1 MGGIL
6 SGSFEAA
13 AEASVELGASVSAQ
27 ASASAS
33 VSGSASA
40 SASASAGKQRGFD
53 HQGAFRFQIDLEF
66 DGVKAGAF
74 RSVEGIA
81 ASVELIE
88 YQGGGDLH
96 ARQIPGRPKIAPV
109 VLKKG
114 YVNTA
119 TLWSW
124 MKATME
130 GKTQLQN
137 VTVVLLAD
145 DGQAELA
152 RYDLLETWP
161 SSWKGWQLDANSSNA
176 MVEELELQVRQIQR
190 TT

>member
-1 MGGIL
+1 MGGL
-6 SGSFEAA
+6 SGSIEAA
-13 AEASVELGASVSAQ
+13 VQASVE
-27 ASASAS
+27 
-33 VSGSASA
+33 VSGSIEAKGSASINASA
-40 SASASAGKQRGFD
+40 QIGGSSGGQRAFD
-53 HQGAFRFQIDLEF
+53 HQGSFRFQVDLEF

-96 ARQIPGRPKIAPV
+96 ARQIPGRPKVAPV

-114 YVNTA
+114 YVNTSI
-119 TLWSW
+119 LWDW

-130 GKTQLQN
+130 GKIQLQN

-145 DGQAELA
+145 DGHSELA

-176 MVEELELQVRQIQR
+176 MVEEIELQVRQVQR
-190 TT
+190 VNG